1 MYHGFFKSGLLF
13 LVLRPFFSSRDF
25 RLQDIDYI
33 HNKIKKMKKALIV
46 GSGLGAM
53 TTAMRLAS
61 RGYRV
66 EMVEKHHQPG
76 GRLNQLKKDGFTF
89 DLGPT
94 FFSMTYEFEEF
105 RKDVGLSRLPFTFRD
120 LDVLYAVNFRGSPKR
135 YMIYRDLDK
144 LAMEFEA
151 VEPDFRRKMDKF
163 LKGAASFFHD
173 TEYLVLKRNYDSVFQ
188 YLMTLLRVP
197 PKYSPKLFR
206 SVWTEMERH
215 FESREVKEIF
225 SLVAFFLGATPFDTP
240 AIYTI
245 LSYTEL
251 VHDGYHNVVGG
262 MYKIVDGLRTEL
274 DKAGVKMHFNTEVV
288 DYEQSE
294 GQITAMIDQDGHRWE
309 ADLFVVNAD
318 AAWFRHKI
326 FKRPRYNE
334 QKMDKLK
341 WTLAP
346 FTMYLG
352 LDTKLPGVPLH
363 NYFLGDNFKEYSGKI
378 FKNAI
383 KLDQPYYYVNVVS
396 KSDPESAPEG
406 CESVFVLCP
415 VPDMRYKPDWS
426 DRDQLA
432 TNIIKDMSERTGI
445 DLSKHIV
452 SKTVMTPVEWRDSF
466 NLYKG
471 SGLGLGHDLDQI
483 GGFRPRNV
491 DEKFGNVFYV
501 GASTVPG
508 TGLPMAVISSK
519 LVTERIT
526 KAYGPVHK

>member
-1 MYHGFFKSGLLF
+1 
-13 LVLRPFFSSRDF
+13 
-25 RLQDIDYI
+25 
-33 HNKIKKMKKALIV
+33 MKKAIIV
-46 GSGLGAM
+46 GTGLGAM
-53 TTAMRLAS
+53 TTAMRLAT
-61 RGYRV
+61 RGYKV
-66 EMVEKHHQPG
+66 EMVEKYHQPG

-94 FFSMTYEFEEF
+94 FFSMTYEFDEF
-105 RKDVGLSRLPFTFRD
+105 IKDVGLKKMPFTFRE
-120 LDVLYAVNFRGSPKR
+120 LDVLYAVNFRDSDKR
-135 YMIYRDLDK
+135 YMIYRDLDR
-144 LAMEFEA
+144 LAKEFED
-151 VEPDFRRKMDKF
+151 VEPNFREKMDKF
-163 LKGAASFFHD
+163 LAGAARFFHD
-173 TEYLVLKRNYDSVFQ
+173 TEFLVLKRNYDSLFD
-188 YLMTLLRVP
+188 YLFTLLRVP
-197 PKYSPKLFR
+197 LRHSPKLLR

-262 MYKIVDGLRTEL
+262 MYKIVEGLKNEL
-274 DKAGVKMHFNTEVV
+274 DQAGVVMHFNKEIV
-288 DYEQSE
+288 DYQYE
-294 GQITAMIDQDGHRWE
+294 GKQLTAMVDQHGEKWE

-318 AAWFRHKI
+318 AAWFRHKV
-326 FKRPRYNE
+326 FKRKKFSEP
-334 QKMDKLK
+334 KMDKLK

-352 LDTKLPGVPLH
+352 LNTKLENTPLH
-363 NYFLGDNFKEYSGKI
+363 NYFLGNNFKEYSGKI

-415 VPDMRYKPDWS
+415 VPDMRHKPDWS
-426 DRDQLA
+426 DREEIAD
-432 TNIIKDMSERTGI
+432 NILK
-445 DLSKHIV
+445 DLSGRIGVDLKKHLV
-452 SKTVMTPVEWRDSF
+452 SRTIMTPVEWRDAF

-483 GGFRPRNV
+483 GGFRPKNY
-491 DEKFGNVFYV
+491 DEVFGNVFYV

-519 LVTERIT
+519 LVVERIT
-526 KAYGPVHK
+526 KKYGPLHK

>member
-1 MYHGFFKSGLLF
+1 MQK
-13 LVLRPFFSSRDF
+13 VT
-25 RLQDIDYI
+25 
-33 HNKIKKMKKALIV
+33 IV
-46 GSGLGAM
+46 GTGLGAM
-53 TTAMRLAS
+53 TTALRLSS
-61 RGYRV
+61 RGYHV
-66 EMVEKHHQPG
+66 EMVEKFHQPG
-76 GRLNQLKKDGFTF
+76 GRLNQIKKDGFTF
-89 DLGPT
+89 DMGPT

-105 RKDVGLSRLPFTFRD
+105 RKDVGLDALPFTFRD
-120 LDVLYAVNFRGSPKR
+120 LDVLYAVNFRGSDKR
-135 YMIYRDLDK
+135 YMIYRDLDR
-144 LAMEFEA
+144 LAKEFEA
-151 VEPDFRRKMDKF
+151 VEPDFRAKMDRF
-163 LKGAASFFHD
+163 LAGAAKFFHD
-173 TEYLVLKRNYDSVFQ
+173 TEYLVLKRNYDSLFQ

-197 PKYSPKLFR
+197 VRHSPKLFR

-262 MYKIVDGLRTEL
+262 MYKIVDGLRKEL
-274 DKAGVKMHFNTEVV
+274 DNAGVVMHFNTEIV
-288 DYEQSE
+288 DYRQED
-294 GQITAMIDQDGHRWE
+294 GKLTALIDQHGKAWE
-309 ADLFVVNAD
+309 SDIFVVNAD

-326 FKRPRYNE
+326 FGRKKFSE

-352 LDTKLPGVPLH
+352 LDTRLPDVPLH
-363 NYFLGDNFKEYSGKI
+363 NYFLGDNFKEYLGKI

-415 VPDMRYKPDWS
+415 VPDMRFKPDWS
-426 DRDQLA
+426 DREQVAD
-432 TNIIKDMSERTGI
+432 NILK
-445 DLSKHIV
+445 DLSGRIGVDLKKHIV
-452 SKTVMTPVEWRDSF
+452 SRTLMTPVEWRDSF

-483 GGFRPRNV
+483 GGFRPKNY
-491 DEKFGNVFYV
+491 DEEFGNVFYV

-508 TGLPMAVISSK
+508 TGLPMAVISSR

-526 KAYGPVHK
+526 RAYGLIHT